1 MSRQAIVFRV
11 GQDDT
16 RAFHPRLAGAHATE
30 ISFQDLASVDHLL
43 GGILAKLEKLGLQP
57 TEKSLDLALLA
68 AAVTA
73 ADTRVERGVEG
84 QDAWTRELEI
94 SIPVSDRR
102 LWLKMTGLLEKTL
115 NFLTGDIWTVSFRAR
130 SPSVKKLLEPITE
143 THAEKPA
150 SVCLFSGGLDS
161 FIGAIDLLAAREN
174 ILLVS
179 HYWDSVTSSHQDI
192 CLTALKERFKEVPF
206 YAVQAR
212 VGFATG
218 TVEGNRA
225 ENTLRGRSFLFFAL
239 AALSADAIGSGV
251 AIHVPENGLISLNV
265 PLDPLRLGSLST
277 RTTHPYYMSRF
288 NELLDGLGLDCH
300 LNNAYRHMT
309 KGQMVERC
317 EDQAFL
323 KEHAASTI
331 SCSSPAKARF
341 SREEDRRQPKN
352 CGHCVPCLI
361 RRAAL
366 IHGFGKDD
374 TDYQLVDLEGAEI
387 DSRSAQGEHVR
398 SFQVAIARLRNKPG
412 RARFDIHKPGPLID
426 FLDDWDDYE
435 SVYRDG
441 LEEVASL
448 LKHVEARPLN

>member
-16 RAFHPRLAGAHATE
+16 KAFRPRLAGAHATE
-30 ISFQDLASVDHLL
+30 IPFQDLTSVDHLL
-43 GGILAKLEKLGLQP
+43 GGILAKLEDLGLQP

-84 QDAWTRELEI
+84 QDAWTRELEV
-94 SIPVSDRR
+94 SIPVSDRQ
-102 LWLKMTGLLEKTL
+102 LWLNMTALLEKTL
-115 NFLTGDIWTVSFRAR
+115 NFLTGDLWTLSFRAR
-130 SPSVKKLLEPITE
+130 SRSVKKLLEPMTE
-143 THAEKPA
+143 THADKPA

-161 FIGAIDLLAAREN
+161 FIGAIDLLAEGEN
-174 ILLVS
+174 VLLVS

-192 CLTALKERFKEVPF
+192 CLDALKTRFKKVPF
-206 YAVQAR
+206 YAVRAR

-218 TVEGNRA
+218 TVEGSRA

-239 AALSADAIGSGV
+239 AALAADAIGGKV
-251 AIHVPENGLISLNV
+251 TIHVPENGLISLNV

-288 NELLDGLGLDCH
+288 NDLLAGIGLDCH
-300 LNNAYRHMT
+300 LDNAYRHMT
-309 KGQMVERC
+309 KGEMVEQCR
-317 EDQAFL
+317 DQTFL
-323 KEHAASTI
+323 KAQAANTI

-341 SREEDRRQPKN
+341 DQDEERREPKN

-366 IHGFGKDD
+366 VHGFGADD
-374 TDYQLVDLEGAEI
+374 SDYQLVDLEAGEI
-387 DSRSAQGEHVR
+387 DSLTAQGEHIR
-398 SFQVAIARLRNKPG
+398 SFQVAVARLRNKPG
-412 RARFDIHKPGPLID
+412 HARFDIHKPGPLID
-426 FLDDWDDYE
+426 FPGDWDEYE
-435 SVYRDG
+435 RVYRDG

-448 LKHVEARPLN
+448 LKDVEVRPLS

>member
-11 GQDDT
+11 GDDDT
-16 RAFHPRLAGAHATE
+16 KAFRPRLAGAHTTE
-30 ISFQDLASVDHLL
+30 IPLRDLASVDHLL
-43 GGILAKLEKLGLQP
+43 GGILTKLEEMGLQP

-84 QDAWTRELEI
+84 QDAWTRELEV
-94 SIPVSDRR
+94 SIPVSDRK
-102 LWLKMTGLLEKTL
+102 LWLEMTPLLEKTL
-115 NFLTGDIWTVSFRAR
+115 NFLTGDIWTLSFRAR
-130 SPSVKKLLEPITE
+130 SRSVKKLLEPITE
-143 THAEKPA
+143 THADRPS

-161 FIGAIDLLAAREN
+161 FIGAIDLLAAGESV
-174 ILLVS
+174 LLVS
-179 HYWDSVTSSHQDI
+179 HYWDSVSSSHQDI
-192 CLTALKERFKEVPF
+192 CLSALEEHFDKVPF
-206 YAVQAR
+206 YAVQVR

-218 TVEGNRA
+218 TVEGSRA

-239 AALSADAIGSGV
+239 AALSADAIGGEV
-251 AIHVPENGLISLNV
+251 TIHVPENGLISLNV

-288 NELLDGLGLDCH
+288 NDLLAGLGLDCH
-300 LNNAYRHMT
+300 LDNAYRHMT

-317 EDQAFL
+317 KDREFLRGQA
-323 KEHAASTI
+323 ANTI

-341 SREEDRRQPKN
+341 SRDEDRRQPKN

-366 IHGFGKDD
+366 MRGFGEDD
-374 TDYQLVDLEGAEI
+374 TDYQLVDLEESAL
-387 DSRSAQGEHVR
+387 DSRSAEGEHVR

-426 FLDDWDDYE
+426 FPGDWDNYE
-435 SVYRDG
+435 LVYRDG

-448 LKHVEARPLN
+448 LKNVKACPLN